1 MTLGFIGLG
10 KMGTRMVEKLLLDG
24 HDVIAWNRS
33 PEPVES
39 IKNYVAS
46 RKQVKEHNTSYKLP
60 TTMVGEFT
68 GVQSIE
74 NLVKTLKSPRVV
86 WVMLPAG
93 DPTDDA
99 LTEVIKHTEKGDIV
113 IDGANSFYKDTQ
125 RRSEEL
131 SKMDIRFLGIGVS
144 GGIKAGEKGYP
155 LMVGGDRSAYDE
167 ILPLL
172 ETLIKPGGSHEYFG
186 EGGAGH
192 FVKMVHN
199 GIEYGMMQA
208 IGEGFGVLEK
218 APYVLDLIKVS
229 ELWQKNTIV
238 TSFLMECAKDALAKD
253 AHLSKI
259 DGVIDATGEA
269 EWTVAQAKEE
279 GVFAENINQSLDFR
293 RRSQT
298 DEKVRSSFAAR
309 MVAALRHE
317 FGGHKVKER

>member
-1 MTLGFIGLG
+1 
-10 KMGTRMVEKLLLDG
+10 V
-24 HDVIAWNRS
+24 AWNR
-33 PEPVES
+33 
-39 IKNYVAS
+39 
-46 RKQVKEHNTSYKLP
+46 
-60 TTMVGEFT
+60 TTEVGEQFRIQNSEFKNELT
-68 GVQSIE
+68 IAQSIE
-74 NLVKTLKSPRVV
+74 ELINDLPRPKII

-99 LTEVIKHTEKGDIV
+99 LTEVVKYTKKGDIV

-125 RRSEEL
+125 RRYEAL
-131 SKMDIRFLGIGVS
+131 SSKGIRFLGIGVS
-144 GGIKAGEKGYP
+144 GGIKAGEAGYP
-155 LMVGGDRSAYDE
+155 LMIGGDRSAYEE

-218 APYVLDLIKVS
+218 APYTIDLKKVS
-229 ELWQKNTIV
+229 ELWQKNTII

-253 AHLSKI
+253 VHLSKI

-269 EWTVAQAKEE
+269 EWTVTQANEE
-279 GVFAENINQSLDFR
+279 GVFAENIEQSLDFR
-293 RRSQT
+293 RRSKT
-298 DEKVRSSFAAR
+298 DSKVSSSFAAR

-317 FGGHKVKER
+317 FGGHKVKSK